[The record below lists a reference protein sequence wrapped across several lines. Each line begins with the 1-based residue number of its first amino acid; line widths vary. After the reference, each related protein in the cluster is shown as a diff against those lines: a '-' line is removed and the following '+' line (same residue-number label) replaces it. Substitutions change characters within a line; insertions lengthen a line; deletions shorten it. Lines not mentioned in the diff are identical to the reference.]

1 MHNHMGAKG
10 SQVSQHLQPHSN
22 ECGMRYNVVMLSLS
36 VWSQHL
42 QLHSS
47 ECGMRYN
54 VVLLSSSVLFIDR
67 RECSRATNLDDIRR
81 QLENGPIT
89 MPKEITSQ
97 YMCACV
103 CESTL
108 KN

>member
-1 MHNHMGAKG
+1 MHNHIGAKG
-10 SQVSQHLQPHSN
+10 SQVSQHLQLHGN
-22 ECGMRYNVVMLSLS
+22 ECGMS
-36 VWSQHL
+36 
-42 QLHSS
+42 
-47 ECGMRYN
+47 YN

-81 QLENGPIT
+81 QLESGPIA
-89 MPKEITSQ
+89 MPREITSQ

>member
-1 MHNHMGAKG
+1 MHNHIGAKG
-10 SQVSQHLQPHSN
+10 SQVSQHLQPHGN
-22 ECGMRYNVVMLSLS
+22 
-36 VWSQHL
+36 
-42 QLHSS
+42 

-81 QLENGPIT
+81 QLESGPIA
-89 MPKEITSQ
+89 MLREITSQ